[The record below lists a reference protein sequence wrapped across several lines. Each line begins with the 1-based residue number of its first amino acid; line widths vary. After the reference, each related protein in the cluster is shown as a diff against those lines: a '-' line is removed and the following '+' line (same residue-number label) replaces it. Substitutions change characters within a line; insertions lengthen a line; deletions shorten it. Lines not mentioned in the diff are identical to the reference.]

1 MNRLQLMKGHP
12 RLFLGK
18 ALPPGH
24 DFYVLRHEL
33 RNVLN
38 GMFGMSARLRDH
50 GRLDQ
55 EQLRWLEA
63 IESSARQVA
72 SLIEA
77 YGPQTMAGSGS
88 LRPRPG
94 SFDGIDL
101 LGQVLT
107 GNQPGATA
115 SGHRLL
121 LVASAEL
128 PRFWRSDGCLVRQVL
143 DNLVVNAIRYARPG
157 DIVLEA
163 TSLEKRPDCLVLRLV
178 DPGCD
183 DMEMAGDWMFQAYQR
198 GEGVRESERIGSG
211 LGLFVCRGIASAL
224 GGEIRCRPATDD
236 GTCFEFVLPGALK
249 DSKPS
254 RSPATVLYSHLHVDV
269 ALEGAALRSVVSLLD
284 RLGVER
290 ARAGQ
295 AAPKH
300 RLSLLVRTGRA
311 KPVPGDGTG
320 PAPLE
325 LATRDP
331 AGREQSVFALPEPV
345 LESTLGPALLRM
357 VFEWR
362 DADAVLR
369 GRKAQSE
376 P

>member
-1 MNRLQLMKGHP
+1 MNGLKIMKGHP
-12 RLFLGK
+12 KLFLGR

-33 RNVLN
+33 RNVLD
-38 GMFGMSARLRDH
+38 GMLGMSARLRAC
-50 GRLDQ
+50 GRLDL

-63 IESSARQVA
+63 IESSAQQVV

-77 YGPQTMAGSGS
+77 YGPKAMAGNG
-88 LRPRPG
+88 LLHPRPG

-107 GNQPGATA
+107 GNQPGATD

-128 PRFWRSDGCLVRQVL
+128 PRLWRSDRCLVRQVL
-143 DNLVVNAIRYARPG
+143 DNLVANAVRYARPG

-163 TSLEKRPDCLVLRLV
+163 SSVENRPDCLMLRLI
-178 DPGCD
+178 DPGSE
-183 DMEMAGDWMFQAYQR
+183 DMEMAGDWMFQAYRR
-198 GEGVRESERIGSG
+198 GEGVRESEGIGSG

-224 GGEIRCRPATDD
+224 GGEIRCRPALDG

-249 DSKPS
+249 DAAPY
-254 RSPATVLYSHLHVDV
+254 RSPATVLYSHLHVGV
-269 ALEGAALRSVVSLLD
+269 ALEDAPLRSVVSLLD

-290 ARAGQ
+290 AGAGQ

-300 RLSLLVRTGRA
+300 RLSLLVRTARA
-311 KPVPGDGTG
+311 NPAFGGGTG

-331 AGREQSVFALPEPV
+331 AGREQSVFTLPEPV

-357 VFEWR
+357 AFEWR
-362 DADAVLR
+362 DANAVPR
-369 GRKAQSE
+369 GRPAQSE